1 MTWMMVVMMAVKVV
15 MAVVVVVESRSWRSM
30 LTVWSRSWRSMLTVV
45 MGRSGVEVAMVKR
58 DTSNSAGHRRMIP
71 HNHVVRTTPSTP
83 MHPKTCLSN
92 PSQSSCPILR
102 CPR

>member
-15 MAVVVVVESRSWRSM
+15 MAVVVVVE
-30 LTVWSRSWRSMLTVV
+30 SRSWRSMLTVV

-83 MHPKTCLSN
+83 MHSKTCLSN
-92 PSQSSCPILR
+92 PSQSSCPTLR

>member
-15 MAVVVVVESRSWRSM
+15 MAVVVVVE
-30 LTVWSRSWRSMLTVV
+30 SRSWRSMLTVV

>member
-15 MAVVVVVESRSWRSM
+15 MAVVVVVE
-30 LTVWSRSWRSMLTVV
+30 SRSWRSMLTVV

-92 PSQSSCPILR
+92 PSQSSCPTLR